1 VDAIMAW
8 GEVDAIERRV
18 MEHLGAGANH
28 VAIQVFDADPHGL
41 PMPQWRKLASAL
53 T

>member
-8 GEVDAIERRV
+8 GEVDAIKRRV
-18 MEHLGAGANH
+18 MEHLDAGANH

-41 PMPQWRKLASAL
+41 PMQQWRALASAL